1 MSLCVSTL
9 LFAQNWQSK
18 DAVRIENVGQGMKFV
33 FTDSTFSVI
42 QKSKI
47 SYIVNFPNSST
58 VQIGF
63 MWDGST
69 SKVVNVRY
77 NTLTQP
83 TSSSA
88 KGLSAI
94 LNSWL

>member
-1 MSLCVSTL
+1 MIDGSGSGYGSGGGSGYGCGYG
-9 LFAQNWQSK
+9 
-18 DAVRIENVGQGMKFV
+18 DG
-33 FTDSTFSVI
+33 
-42 QKSKI
+42 
-47 SYIVNFPNSST
+47 
-58 VQIGF
+58 IGSGSGSGSG
-63 MWDGST
+63 DGST